1 MQALTASPEAS
12 RLRALTIKAFAFLLS
27 AFAASTVFPDGARA
41 AAPTPEGTV
50 AADPFRAVVSVRSSV
65 PGDARTARTLGTQR
79 EGNGVVIDSQGL
91 ILTIGYLIMEAQF
104 TEVVGPDGKAVPAT
118 VIAYDYDSGFG
129 LLRATQ
135 PLGVDPIPLGDSATL
150 DAGSRVLVVSAA
162 GGRQVTPARVVSRRV
177 FAGYWEYLLE
187 DAIFTMPAHLQFGGA
202 ALIGEGGALL
212 GVGSL
217 FVNDALEPQ
226 AFAPGNMFVP
236 INGLK
241 PILGDLVQHGR
252 HGKPPRPW
260 LGVHTA
266 DAHGRVVVIRISDDG
281 PAKTAGL
288 RPGDIILGVDGKP
301 VKDMA
306 DFLRKTWALG
316 AAGASVPLDIVRAGS
331 GEPTVERVTVRSV
344 DRYKWLKI
352 HKGF

>member
-1 MQALTASPEAS
+1 MHNFAALSGAFGPWSPAVK
-12 RLRALTIKAFAFLLS
+12 ALAFMLV
-27 AFAASTVFPDGARA
+27 AFAAFIEPTDGRTSSHPE
-41 AAPTPEGTV
+41 AAP

-65 PGDARTARTLGTQR
+65 PSDARTARTLGTQR
-79 EGNGVVIDSQGL
+79 EGNGVVIDSKGL
-91 ILTIGYLIMEAQF
+91 VLTIGYLIMEAQF
-104 TEVVGPDGKAVPAT
+104 TEVVGSDGKAVPAT
-118 VIAYDYDSGFG
+118 VVAYDHDSGFG
-129 LLRATQ
+129 LLRAIR
-135 PLGVDPIPLGDSATL
+135 PLGVDPIPLGDSTKIE
-150 DAGSRVLVVSAA
+150 AGSRVLVVSVA

-202 ALIGEGGALL
+202 ALIGEDGTLL

-217 FVNDALEPQ
+217 FVNDALDPQ
-226 AFAPGNMFVP
+226 VFAPGNMFVP

-241 PILGDLVQHGR
+241 PILGDLVRHGR

-266 DAHGRVVVIRISDDG
+266 DANGRVVVIRISDEG
-281 PAKTAGL
+281 PAKRAGL
-288 RPGDIILGVDGKP
+288 RPGDIILGVDGKR

-306 DFLRKTWALG
+306 DFLRKTWAFG
-316 AAGASVPLDIVRAGS
+316 EAGASIPLDIVRPGS
-331 GEPTVERVTVRSV
+331 GESSVERVTVRSV

>member
-1 MQALTASPEAS
+1 MQTFAALSGAFGHPWPAVKALVFSLATLVALIEPTDGRASSDPEA
-12 RLRALTIKAFAFLLS
+12 TP
-27 AFAASTVFPDGARA
+27 TV
-41 AAPTPEGTV
+41 
-50 AADPFRAVVSVRSSV
+50 DPFRAVVSVRSSV
-65 PGDARTARTLGTQR
+65 PSDARTARTLGTQR
-79 EGNGVVIDSQGL
+79 EGNGVVIDSNGL
-91 ILTIGYLIMEAQF
+91 VLTIGYLILEAQF

-118 VIAYDYDSGFG
+118 VVAYDHDSGFG

-135 PLGVDPIPLGDSATL
+135 PLGVDPMPFGDSATL
-150 DAGSRVLVVSAA
+150 AAGSRALVVSAA

-202 ALIGEGGALL
+202 ALVGADGALL

-217 FVNDALEPQ
+217 FVNDALDPQ
-226 AFAPGNMFVP
+226 VFAPGNMFVP

-266 DAHGRVVVIRISDDG
+266 DAQGRVVVIRISDDG
-281 PAKTAGL
+281 PAKRAGL
-288 RPGDIILGVDGKP
+288 RPGDVILGVDGKR

-306 DFLRKTWALG
+306 DFLRKTWAFG
-316 AAGASVPLDIVRAGS
+316 DAGTNIPLDIVRAGS
-331 GEPTVERVTVRSV
+331 GAPTVERVTVRSV